1 MENVLIESNGTVKLS
16 LPFGDKY
23 IGKILGDTYTKKI
36 KSSLHKFRNLN
47 SIGFNFQLLDE
58 GKFKFIRVL
67 SDDGN
72 IYETTRLYI
81 LAHGKVQTFFKQS
94 FEKQIFLSLDMFCLD
109 KALAYEKT
117 LNSQLS
123 LFERAS

>member
-1 MENVLIESNGTVKLS
+1 MNLSIQPNGTVKLS

-23 IGKILGDTYTKKI
+23 IGKILGDTYIKKI
-36 KSSLHKFRNLN
+36 KSELHKFRNLN
-47 SIGFNFQLLDE
+47 SIGFNYELIEQ
-58 GKFKFIRVL
+58 GKFKFVRVL
-67 SDDGN
+67 SDDGS
-72 IYETTRLYI
+72 IYQTTRLYI
-81 LAHGKVQTFFKQS
+81 LTQGKVQTFFKQS
-94 FEKQIFLSLDMFCLD
+94 YEKQIFLPISEFGLV